1 MLYVTNITNN
11 IKYPHAT
18 QVMLS
23 LVPYLQT
30 DLNVHLYSYLW
41 LFHQIIRSLKVGLYK
56 PDNTVY
62 VGRAEAFK
70 ACGVGK
76 LVGNETLET

>member
-1 MLYVTNITNN
+1 
-11 IKYPHAT
+11 
-18 QVMLS
+18 MLS

-30 DLNVHLYSYLW
+30 DLNVHSNSYLW